1 MLRRARTILGAVL
14 PALRRTRNAA
24 LHREHAPLG
33 ATADFESTELREMP
47 WMIRANLSR
56 LVEQARCGSYST
68 FRFYSPDEFEEA
80 LSAFEIRVRAT
91 FDDPSAITAQND
103 HLLVL
108 ATRR

>member
-1 MLRRARTILGAVL
+1 
-14 PALRRTRNAA
+14 
-24 LHREHAPLG
+24 
-33 ATADFESTELREMP
+33 
-47 WMIRANLSR
+47 MIRANLSR
-56 LVEQARCGSYST
+56 LVEQARSGSYST